1 MPRSSSL
8 LPRPT
13 KGHVRVRVGAVGMSA
28 LGLEAAGLVE
38 AVGPEAGGFAPGDR
52 VVYRATAETSGLRLI
67 LPERDLLGFPKDVSL
82 EAAASLLPLG
92 MLARTVVKMQHPIGR
107 GNVVFVT
114 PDASGVDDFVR
125 AWARDLGAIV
135 VDDEKAAAV
144 VISAADYEAAKRWRY
159 GHGFAQQAAAD
170 VFQAVRRGVFDG
182 ISVTSYPLSDART
195 AKSRLDEGVTPIV
208 LLPAAA

>member
-1 MPRSSSL
+1 
-8 LPRPT
+8 
-13 KGHVRVRVGAVGMSA
+13 VRVRVGAVGMSA
-28 LGLEAAGLVE
+28 LGLEAAGTIE

-52 VVYRATAETSGLRLI
+52 VVYRQTPETSGMRLI

-82 EAAASLLPLG
+82 EAAAGLLPLG

-107 GNVVFVT
+107 GNRVFAT
-114 PDASGVDDFVR
+114 EDATGVHEFVR
-125 AWARDLGAIV
+125 AWAIDLGAEP
-135 VDDEKAAAV
+135 VDSPAGAV
-144 VISAADYEAAKRWRY
+144 VISSADYEAARRWRY

-182 ISVTSYPLSDART
+182 IAVESYPLAHARE
-195 AKSRLDEGVTPIV
+195 AKSLIDEGAGPIV

>member
-67 LPERDLLGFPKDVSL
+67 LPERDLIGFPKDVAL
-82 EAAASLLPLG
+82 ETAAAILPLG
-92 MLARTVVKMQHPIGR
+92 MLARTVVKLQRPLGR
-107 GNVVFVT
+107 GARVVIE
-114 PDASGVDDFVR
+114 PDSTGVHEFVR
-125 AWARDLGAIV
+125 AWALDLGAEVLETPDAGTIV
-135 VDDEKAAAV
+135 V
-144 VISAADYEAAKRWRY
+144 SAADYEAAKRWRY
-159 GHGFAQQAAAD
+159 GHGFTQQAAAD

-182 ISVTSYPLSDART
+182 IPVTSYPLSDARA
-195 AKSRLDEGVTPIV
+195 AKTLVDEGAGPVV